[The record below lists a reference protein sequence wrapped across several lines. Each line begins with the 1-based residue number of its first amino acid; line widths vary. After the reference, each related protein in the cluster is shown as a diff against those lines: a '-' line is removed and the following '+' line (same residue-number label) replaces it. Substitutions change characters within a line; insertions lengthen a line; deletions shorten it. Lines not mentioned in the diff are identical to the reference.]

1 MVKSFDY
8 SSLSVQDRELYQW
21 GQNLPLGIFLNGDR
35 LREYTLKPY
44 IGHHDV
50 LLGRLED
57 ENRETPDRLIRIFS
71 QFLPQI
77 VETIDGWPL
86 AEVAA
91 KLNTSPPRLFQGMYL
106 ADILSLL
113 LNVRCKGT
121 GPQIA
126 IPCTCPYC
134 GHKINHRESGDL
146 YTHDLSSVILRGCDT
161 LLNPPLFHVQLAR
174 PVDNTD
180 KCYWEPPRFKEVSLE
195 ASDAF
200 SKIKLQAADALISMS
215 DEMLDKLHYRDYNKI
230 QRAIG
235 QMWFGPEQTIPMDCP
250 SCRGEWVSFVNSDFY
265 FSTFTPPRPNQ
276 KIGSVEK
283 YFNELDFFFRTGEQA
298 PRNDVFEMT
307 PSSREFWIK
316 KLSEMYKKQKEEMD
330 KSAAKSKS
338 RR

>member
-8 SSLSVQDRELYQW
+8 HSLSIQDRELSQW
-21 GQNLPLGIFLNGDR
+21 GQNLPLGIFVNGDR

-57 ENRETPDRLIRIFS
+57 ENRETPDRLIRIYS

-77 VETIDGWPL
+77 VETIDGWPIV
-86 AEVAA
+86 EVAS
-91 KLNTSPPRLFQGMYL
+91 KMNLSPPRLFQGMYL

-113 LNVRCKGT
+113 LNIRCKGT
-121 GPQIA
+121 GPDIA

-134 GHKINHRESGDL
+134 GHKINHKDSGDI
-146 YTHDLSSVILRGCDT
+146 YTHDLSSVVLRGCDT
-161 LLNPPLFHVQLAR
+161 LPNPPLFHIEFAR
-174 PVDNTD
+174 PVDDID
-180 KCYWEPPRFKEVSLE
+180 KCYWEPPRFKEVSSE
-195 ASDAF
+195 ASEAF
-200 SKIKLQAADALISMS
+200 SNVNLLREDALILISG
-215 DEMLDKLHYRDYNKI
+215 DICDRLHYRDYNKV
-230 QRAIG
+230 QRAIDRI
-235 QMWFGPEQTIPMDCP
+235 WFGPEQSIPMDCP
-250 SCRGEWVSFVNSDFY
+250 SCLGEWISPVGVDFY

-276 KIGSVEK
+276 KVGSVEK

>member
-1 MVKSFDY
+1 MVNSLDY
-8 SSLSVQDRELYQW
+8 NSLSVHDRELSQW

-57 ENRETPDRLIRIFS
+57 ENRENPDRLIRIYS

-77 VETIDGWPL
+77 VDTIDGWPITEI
-86 AEVAA
+86 ASR
-91 KLNTSPPRLFQGMYL
+91 LNLSPPRLFQGMYS
-106 ADILSLL
+106 ADIISLL
-113 LNVRCKGT
+113 LNVRCRGT
-121 GPQIA
+121 GPDIA

-134 GHKINHRESGDL
+134 GHRINHKESGDI
-146 YTHDLSSVILRGCDT
+146 YTHDLSSVVLRGCDT
-161 LLNPPLFHVQLAR
+161 LISPPLFHVELVR
-174 PVDNTD
+174 SVDDID
-180 KCYWEPPRFKEVSLE
+180 KCYWTPPIFKEI
-195 ASDAF
+195 ASELDAF
-200 SKIKLQAADALISMS
+200 SKVNILTSDVLSQVS
-215 DEMLDKLHYRDYNKI
+215 DEILDRLYYRDYNKI
-230 QRAIG
+230 QQAIDAS
-235 QMWFGPEQTIPMDCP
+235 WFGPEQSIPMDCP
-250 SCRGEWVSFVNSDFY
+250 SCMGEWVAAVDANFY

-276 KIGSVEK
+276 KVGSVEK

>member
-1 MVKSFDY
+1 MVESLDY
-8 SSLSVQDRELYQW
+8 NSLCIQDRELSQW

-35 LREYTLKPY
+35 LQEYTLKPY

-57 ENRETPDRLIRIFS
+57 ENRENPDRLVRIYS

-86 AEVAA
+86 AEVAN

-113 LNVRCKGT
+113 LNIRCKGT
-121 GPQIA
+121 GSEIA

-134 GHKINHRESGDL
+134 GHRINHKESGDI
-146 YTHDLSSVILRGCDT
+146 YTHDLSSVVLRGCNV
-161 LLNPPLFHVQLAR
+161 LLDPPLFHVQLTR

-180 KCYWEPPRFKEVSLE
+180 KCYWEPPRFKEVSSE
-195 ASDAF
+195 AGDAF
-200 SKIKLQAADALISMS
+200 SRVKLRVEDALISMP

-235 QMWFGPEQTIPMDCP
+235 EVWFGPEQTIPMDCP
-250 SCRGEWVSFVNSDFY
+250 SCAGEWIAAVDADFY

-283 YFNELDFFFRTGEQA
+283 YFNELKFAFYVGEDSPQV
-298 PRNDVFEMT
+298 DVLEMT

-316 KLSEMYKKQKEEMD
+316 KLSKLREDQKKEMD
-330 KSAAKSKS
+330 KATAKSKS

>member
-1 MVKSFDY
+1 MVESLDY
-8 SSLSVQDRELYQW
+8 NSLSLHDRELSQW

-57 ENRETPDRLIRIFS
+57 ENRENPDRLIRIYS

-77 VETIDGWPL
+77 VETIDGWPI
-86 AEVAA
+86 AEVASR
-91 KLNTSPPRLFQGMYL
+91 LNLSPPRLFQSMYS

-113 LNVRCKGT
+113 LNVRCRGT
-121 GPQIA
+121 GPDIA

-134 GHKINHRESGDL
+134 GHRINHKESGDI
-146 YTHDLSSVILRGCDT
+146 YTHDLSSVVLRGCDT
-161 LLNPPLFHVQLAR
+161 LISPPLFHVELVR
-174 PVDNTD
+174 SVDGID
-180 KCYWEPPRFKEVSLE
+180 KCYWTPPIFKEI
-195 ASDAF
+195 ASELDVF
-200 SKIKLQAADALISMS
+200 SKVNILATDVLSQIS
-215 DEMLDKLHYRDYNKI
+215 DEILDRLYYRDYNKI
-230 QRAIG
+230 QQAINAS
-235 QMWFGPEQTIPMDCP
+235 WFGPEPSIPMDCP
-250 SCRGEWVSFVNSDFY
+250 SCMGEWVAAVDANFY

-276 KIGSVEK
+276 KVGSVEK